1 MEIID
6 IQDYNPDIE
15 KYWDK
20 IYVGPFAEL
29 MQTID
34 NFNNQYETNIGVTK
48 NLSWK
53 RGSYDQAQEAIGRYV
68 DLTGKKPKDMTQ
80 IFRFREHGAW
90 RLNSIKT
97 SLTNLQKMIWR
108 LKTSGCKFDKE
119 TAMTYFND
127 QRKSLIYN
135 TNDIA
140 DKDSNINVYIESH
153 KDGLNNDRLCIVF
166 NINKIVLDLWI
177 LDKDGERE
185 TIDTFNMGDIII
197 SFKVPVF
204 SFINKRVNENAIQ
217 IVFRPKGF
225 IRTHPFVKAR
235 ECWPAIHNLR
245 GYCYGD
251 WDSIL
256 RKNLRESDFISYL
269 HNARQWLSSFRKGY
283 TNPLNSP
290 QWWSYGQK
298 SPLRSDI
305 FNLSYGL
312 SISDCSN
319 VMLGDETLT
328 HMEDHADSDQ
338 IGNKNSEFLLHREER
353 NIRRFQD
360 HIKSRFNNIDINTVV
375 NDEFVNTNHQSVEV
389 INGEELI
396 KKISESSLNKCI
408 LSECTTTDKCIYNY
422 RIRTV
427 LGKLTDEELKMENVV
442 NESIKWFLK
451 EIDEISKFDAIDYGN
466 IINPHYDENDEL
478 PNMLSDL
485 SRSYEIGIDDLVADM
500 HQGVSDYNI
509 NPKDWYTYSNNLD
522 LKEKYRLIGIVI
534 RPMILPY
541 GTMLPR
547 LRSFDMIKEYI
558 EHIKN
563 TMSDLI
569 NYEPE
574 ESNDSKSSSEKVEV
588 INRWKNQIPY
598 FDDLT
603 PEEQNNAI
611 ATIVNSNRR
620 NR

>member
-1 MEIID
+1 
-6 IQDYNPDIE
+6 
-15 KYWDK
+15 
-20 IYVGPFAEL
+20 
-29 MQTID
+29 
-34 NFNNQYETNIGVTK
+34 
-48 NLSWK
+48 
-53 RGSYDQAQEAIGRYV
+53 
-68 DLTGKKPKDMTQ
+68 
-80 IFRFREHGAW
+80 
-90 RLNSIKT
+90 
-97 SLTNLQKMIWR
+97 
-108 LKTSGCKFDKE
+108 
-119 TAMTYFND
+119 
-127 QRKSLIYN
+127 
-135 TNDIA
+135 
-140 DKDSNINVYIESH
+140 
-153 KDGLNNDRLCIVF
+153 
-166 NINKIVLDLWI
+166 IVLDLWI

-185 TIDTFNMGDIII
+185 SIDTFNMGDVII